1 MTSRSDMTP
10 DEGFTLIEMMVVI
23 AIMGLMLV
31 LVTAGSTAVS
41 PAIHARI
48 SAETISAALRA
59 ARSEAVMRNR
69 SVDFT
74 LDLARRSYRL
84 GNAGADVLPGDLSL
98 ALLTSEDDAMPRNV
112 GHIRFNPDGSSSGGR
127 VALSGGGRT
136 WWVGVDWLSGQV
148 SVVEKPR

>member
-1 MTSRSDMTP
+1 MTSRSDIIRNA
-10 DEGFTLIEMMVVI
+10 GFTLIEMMVVI

-31 LVTAGSTAVS
+31 LVTVGGAPVS

-48 SAETISAALRA
+48 SAEAISAALRA

-69 SVDFT
+69 SIEFT
-74 LDLARRSYRL
+74 FDLARRYYRW

-98 ALLTSEDDAMPRNV
+98 AILASADDATTQSV
-112 GHIRFNPDGSSSGGR
+112 GHVRFNPDGSSSGGR
-127 VALSGGGRT
+127 VAVSGGGRT
-136 WWVGVDWLSGQV
+136 WWVGVDWLSGRV